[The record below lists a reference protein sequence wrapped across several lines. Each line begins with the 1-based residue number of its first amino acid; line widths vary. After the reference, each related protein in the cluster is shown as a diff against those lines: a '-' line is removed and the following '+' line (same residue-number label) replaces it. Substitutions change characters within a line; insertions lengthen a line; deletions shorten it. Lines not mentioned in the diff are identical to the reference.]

1 MHDNIKKAQLPVP
14 KDGQLV
20 LIREYIPDA
29 VIDLRYATANNFTG
43 KVIYKSSEAYLCY
56 GTVKK
61 LMAVQEELRKYDM
74 KLVVWDAY
82 RPMAAQFR
90 LWEVCP
96 NPDFVADPR
105 NSITAHARG
114 NTVDI
119 SLVRT
124 DGSLVEMPSEFD
136 DFSTRANR
144 DYTNTPEEA
153 AGNSQLLERIM
164 TENGFEGLHSEWW
177 HYYDKEEYRL
187 IGDVDML

>member
-1 MHDNIKKAQLPVP
+1 MHDNIKKALLPVP
-14 KDGQLV
+14 ADGQLV
-20 LIREYIPDA
+20 LIREYIPDV
-29 VIDLRYATANNFTG
+29 VIDLRYATADNFTG

-61 LMAVQEELRKYDM
+61 LMAVQEELKKHGM
-74 KLVVWDAY
+74 KLVIWDAY

-90 LWEVCP
+90 LWEVFP
-96 NPDFVADPR
+96 DPDFVADPR
-105 NSITAHARG
+105 KTVTAHARG

-124 DGSLVEMPSEFD
+124 DGSPVEMPSEFD

-144 DYTNTPEEA
+144 DYTDTPEEA

>member
-1 MHDNIKKAQLPVP
+1 MHDNIKKALLPVP
-14 KDGQLV
+14 TDGQLV

-29 VIDLRYATANNFTG
+29 VIDLRYATADNFTG

-61 LMAVQEELRKYDM
+61 LMAVQEELRKYNM
-74 KLVVWDAY
+74 KLVIWDAY

-90 LWEVCP
+90 LWEVFP
-96 NPDFVADPR
+96 DSDFVADPR
-105 NSITAHARG
+105 KTVTAHARG

-124 DGSLVEMPSEFD
+124 DGSPVEMPSEFD

-144 DYTNTPEEA
+144 DYTDTPEEA